1 MLIFIARHTHGG
13 PELGIAVGADHCSSH
28 ESTRD
33 GSRCNLP
40 GAQLPDAHV
49 RMAKVTCSL
58 SSLPHGS
65 LDCQSMADDAAQD
78 PCCEPWNLQGFT
90 HVYTVFHTQYHT
102 VHYAAAWTAD
112 PSKARWYLHFNLV
125 QMVRDSA
132 CEVF

>member
-1 MLIFIARHTHGG
+1 MMLHKILAVN
-13 PELGIAVGADHCSSH
+13 LGIY
-28 ESTRD
+28 
-33 GSRCNLP
+33 
-40 GAQLPDAHV
+40 
-49 RMAKVTCSL
+49 K
-58 SSLPHGS
+58 
-65 LDCQSMADDAAQD
+65 
-78 PCCEPWNLQGFT
+78 GFT